1 MMQLKAAKP
10 LTTLAFSTRTTLAGL
25 TPFVRTV
32 ARQLYREAV
41 RLDLEITGPIC
52 WQYTGVDG
60 KPDTVFG
67 LDIVLPVQSAQGEP
81 AEGLAFKS
89 LDSFNSGF
97 AEHLGSWDNL
107 AATYGPLAGG
117 LLQNGHRLSAVNREV
132 YVHMDFENPANN
144 VTQIYLG
151 IH

>member
-1 MMQLKAAKP
+1 MQLKEAKP

-52 WQYTGVDG
+52 WQYTGADG

-67 LDIVLPVQSAQGEP
+67 LDIALPVQSAEGEP
-81 AEGLAFKS
+81 TDSLEFKS
-89 LDSFNSGF
+89 LEPFNGGF

-107 AATYGPLAGG
+107 AATYGPLVGG
-117 LLQNGHRLSAVNREV
+117 LLQGGHQLSAVNREV

>member
-1 MMQLKAAKP
+1 MQLKEAKP
-10 LTTLAFSTRTTLAGL
+10 LTTLAFSTQTTLAGL

-60 KPDTVFG
+60 KPDTVFD
-67 LDIVLPVQSAQGEP
+67 LDIVLPVQSMQGEP
-81 AEGLAFKS
+81 AEGLAFKK
-89 LDSFNSGF
+89 LASFNSGSV
-97 AEHLGSWDNL
+97 EHLGNWGNL

-117 LLQNGHRLSAVNREV
+117 LVQAGHQLSAVNREV

-144 VTQIYLG
+144 VTQIYMG
-151 IH
+151 IL